1 MGGGGKRRSNR
12 AYDSEAFL
20 TSARRHEQAVLVL
33 ALAVPLPGGRNL
45 ALRFGGPGAGGRE
58 RQLAVYLNQFAVPRT
73 GGVERGEFVGGGDEL
88 AEEQAGEHQQRT
100 AAEQPSPKL
109 ATL

>member
-1 MGGGGKRRSNR
+1 MGGGGKRGSNR

-33 ALAVPLPGGRNL
+33 GLAVPFPESRNL

-58 RQLAVYLNQFAVPRT
+58 RLLSVYFNQFAVPRT

-88 AEEQAGEHQQRT
+88 AEEQAGEQQQRSGT
-100 AAEQPSPKL
+100 AQPS
-109 ATL
+109 A